1 VDVLDVGTGPGQI
14 AMDLARLGHRVTGI
28 DIVPEMVD
36 RARSESAG
44 ASNPPVFRRGDATEP
59 PFPAGSFDAVVARHL
74 LWTLPEP
81 ERALRNWRRLLRP
94 GGRVAVAIWVPPT
107 RPDRGAGRPSA
118 AGPYSAG
125 TVAALPLAGKNSP
138 GPSSAALTGVGFD
151 HVTAREITAL
161 HELERRSAEESGDL
175 GPVGRQYL
183 LTGFR

>member
-125 TVAALPLAGKNSP
+125 TVAALPL
-138 GPSSAALTGVGFD
+138 TGVGFD